1 MSSRESVYTKG
12 KWADLSFLWE
22 IVEMTYRILFF
33 TKNIMGLETSDRT
46 VSFTKIFIDYGY
58 MITKYILRFAT
69 GFPQI

>member
-1 MSSRESVYTKG
+1 
-12 KWADLSFLWE
+12 
-22 IVEMTYRILFF
+22 
-33 TKNIMGLETSDRT
+33 MGLETSDRT